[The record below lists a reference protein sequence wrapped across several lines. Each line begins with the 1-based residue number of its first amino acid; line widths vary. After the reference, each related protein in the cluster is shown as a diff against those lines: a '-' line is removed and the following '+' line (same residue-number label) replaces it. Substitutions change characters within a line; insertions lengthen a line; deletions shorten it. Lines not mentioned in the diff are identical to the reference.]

1 MSFFLHTQHD
11 LILGQRDF
19 GIGYE
24 HWLSSVLAIVLNF
37 SDVNVNLALLAMF
50 FLRFYIFVY
59 FHCDRLIRQ
68 VLRLSSL

>member
-11 LILGQRDF
+11 LILGQGDF

-24 HWLSSVLAIVLNF
+24 HWLSSVLAFVLNF
-37 SDVNVNLALLAMF
+37 SDVNVNLALLPMF
-50 FLRFYIFVY
+50 LLRFNIFAY